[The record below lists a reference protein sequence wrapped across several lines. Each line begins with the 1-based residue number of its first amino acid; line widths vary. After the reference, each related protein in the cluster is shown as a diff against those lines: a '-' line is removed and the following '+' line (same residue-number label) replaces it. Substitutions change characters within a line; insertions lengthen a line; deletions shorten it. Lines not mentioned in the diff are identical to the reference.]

1 MNKPLILLCSIFISQ
16 SAFGWGQVGHRVTGQ
31 IAEQYLSIKAKQQ
44 IRSLYPNESLAEIS
58 TYADEE
64 RSNPD
69 EFWQKTAG
77 PWHYVTIPKGKSYK
91 EVGAPEEGDA
101 YSALQQFS
109 KTLKNPEASIEE
121 KRLALHFIVH
131 IVGDLHQP
139 LHAGNGTDRGG
150 NDFKLK
156 YFWEDSNLHR
166 VWDSGLIK
174 GQELS
179 YTEWTK
185 WLSRKI
191 SPQMAAQWN
200 QPDPNV
206 WIAESIKIRDS
217 IYPESKEISYDYK
230 YQNLPTV
237 KQRLQQA
244 GVRIAA
250 YLNRVYE

>member
-1 MNKPLILLCSIFISQ
+1 MKKTLVLLGSMFISQ
-16 SAFGWGQVGHRVTGQ
+16 SVFAWGQVGHRVTGA

-77 PWHYVTIPKGKSYK
+77 PWHYVTVPEGKTYQQT
-91 EVGAPEEGDA
+91 EAPEEGDA
-101 YSALQQFS
+101 YTALQAFS
-109 KTLKNPEASIEE
+109 KTLRDPQASVEE

-139 LHAGNGTDRGG
+139 LHAGNGADRGG
-150 NDFKLK
+150 NDFKLEF
-156 YFWEDSNLHR
+156 FWQDSNLHR
-166 VWDSGLIK
+166 VWDSGLIA

-179 YTEWTK
+179 YTEWTD

-191 SPQMAAQWN
+191 SAQMAASWN
-200 QPDPNV
+200 QPDPKV
-206 WIAESIKIRDS
+206 WIAESTAIRDT
-217 IYPESKEISYDYK
+217 IYPDSDKISYDYK
-230 YQNLPTV
+230 YQNLPIV

-250 YLNRVYE
+250 YLNRIYE

>member
-16 SAFGWGQVGHRVTGQ
+16 SAFGWGQVGHRVTGE

>member
-16 SAFGWGQVGHRVTGQ
+16 SVFGWGQVGHRVTGQ

-58 TYADEE
+58 TYADEQ

-77 PWHYVTIPKGKSYK
+77 PWHYVTIPKGKTYK

-109 KTLKNPEASIEE
+109 KTLKNPQASKEE

-150 NDFKLK
+150 NDFKLE

-166 VWDSGLIK
+166 VWDSGLIE
-174 GQELS
+174 GEELS
-179 YTEWTK
+179 YSEWTK

-206 WIAESIKIRDS
+206 WIAESIAIRDT
-217 IYPESKEISYDYK
+217 IYPEKKQISYDYK
-230 YQNLPTV
+230 YQNLPIV